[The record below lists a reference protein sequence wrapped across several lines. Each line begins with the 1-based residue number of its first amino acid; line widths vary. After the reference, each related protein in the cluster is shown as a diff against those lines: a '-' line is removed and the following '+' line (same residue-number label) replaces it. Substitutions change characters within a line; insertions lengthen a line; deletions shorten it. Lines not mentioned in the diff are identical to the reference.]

1 MLELRRTSYSY
12 RKGDYALKNATA
24 SIGPGISLVIGP
36 NGAGKTTLF
45 RILAG
50 MLVPQSGQCLFDDV
64 STSDELPSLR
74 ERIFYLPDDAVMP
87 QTTINEMARRH
98 GVFYP
103 TFSAERLSDNLAAFD
118 MDGNE
123 KLSGMSTGMRKK
135 ANVAYAL
142 SLGVD
147 LLLLD
152 EPANGLDIS
161 SQKILNKLIARN
173 ISDTGYIVIA
183 THMIHEMRNMFDNVV
198 VLDRGRVV
206 LSGSTDSI
214 LNRWAFVVSDIRP
227 ANALYCEQ
235 GIDGYHSVVP
245 NTEGI
250 NSSIDFTLLYSML
263 CTNPPIF
270 NDDTFRNNN

>member
-1 MLELRRTSYSY
+1 MLELRRISYSY
-12 RKGDYALKNATA
+12 RKDDYALKNATA
-24 SIGPGISLVIGP
+24 AIGPGISLVIGP

-50 MLVPQSGQCLFDDV
+50 MLVPQSGLSTFEDV
-64 STSDELPSLR
+64 STSEELPSLR

-161 SQKILNKLIARN
+161 SQKTLNKLIARN
-173 ISDTGYIVIA
+173 ISDNGYIIIA
-183 THMIHEMRNMFDNVV
+183 THMIYEMRNMFDNVV
-198 VLDRGRVV
+198 VLDKGRVV

-214 LNRWAFVVSDIRP
+214 LTRWAFVVSDTRP
-227 ANALYCEQ
+227 TNALYSEQ
-235 GIDGYHSVVP
+235 NIDGYHSVVP
-245 NTEGI
+245 NTDGI
-250 NSSIDFTLLYSML
+250 RSSIDFTLLYSML

-270 NDDTFRNNN
+270 NDDTFRNTY